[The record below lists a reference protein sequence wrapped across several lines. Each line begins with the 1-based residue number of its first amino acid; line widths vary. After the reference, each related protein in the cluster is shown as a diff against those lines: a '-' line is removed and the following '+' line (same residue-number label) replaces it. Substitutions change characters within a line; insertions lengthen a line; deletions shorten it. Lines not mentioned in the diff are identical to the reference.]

1 MLSKLDE
8 FKLLLKMDADY
19 MPAEYETDLFHYT
32 SPTGFSSIMSGDLEQ
47 VTLWASRYDCLNDA
61 SEGTVVEEVY
71 QEVCKELRDRDEIT
85 EYLYQLFIK
94 VKTARTILLSYNKD
108 EKIKITRP
116 ECDRYL
122 CSFSKNK
129 DSLAMWNYY
138 SKGNKYEGFNIGFYP
153 YRIKES
159 LKKLLGDKEAEFHIY
174 PVIYSRSEQKRL
186 IEKMLLKL
194 RDNYDKEQE
203 SSIRYII
210 SNRLSEWR
218 LVFKYEFFQHE
229 EEVRIIVDVAKG
241 EKKLPV
247 KHRMNAGYIV
257 PYIELKLEKCDVSY
271 VNFGPLQCDE
281 EQKKHQVS
289 VMEEMLESK
298 GYSALVDYSH
308 IPVRY

>member
-8 FKLLLKMDADY
+8 FQRRLKMDTDY
-19 MPAEYETDLFHYT
+19 MPSEYENDLFHYT
-32 SPTGFSSIMSGDLEQ
+32 SPTGFSSIMFGDLEQ

-71 QEVCKELRDRDEIT
+71 QEVCKELRDKDEIT

-94 VKTARTILLSYNKD
+94 VKTARTILLDSGKG
-108 EKIKITRP
+108 EKTKKTRP
-116 ECDRYL
+116 EYDRYV

-129 DSLAMWNYY
+129 DSLSMWNYY

-153 YRIKES
+153 HNIKES
-159 LKKLLGDKEAEFHIY
+159 LKRLLGDKEAEFHIY

-186 IEKMLLKL
+186 IKKMLIKL
-194 RDNYDKEQE
+194 RDNYDTEQE

-210 SNRLSEWR
+210 SNRLSVWR
-218 LVFKYEFFQHE
+218 LVFKHEFFQHE
-229 EEVRIIVDVAKG
+229 EEVRIVVDVAKRE
-241 EKKLPV
+241 EKVPV

-257 PYIELKLEKCDVSY
+257 PYIELKLKKCDMSY

-281 EQKKHQVS
+281 EQKKHQEN
-289 VMEEMLESK
+289 VMEEMLEFK

>member
-1 MLSKLDE
+1 MALNYRNIWLPFSGMVA
-8 FKLLLKMDADY
+8 LKVRTGGS
-19 MPAEYETDLFHYT
+19 E
-32 SPTGFSSIMSGDLEQ
+32 SPGII
-47 VTLWASRYDCLNDA
+47 N
-61 SEGTVVEEVY
+61 
-71 QEVCKELRDRDEIT
+71 
-85 EYLYQLFIK
+85 
-94 VKTARTILLSYNKD
+94 
-108 EKIKITRP
+108 
-116 ECDRYL
+116 
-122 CSFSKNK
+122 
-129 DSLAMWNYY
+129 
-138 SKGNKYEGFNIGFYP
+138 
-153 YRIKES
+153 
-159 LKKLLGDKEAEFHIY
+159 
-174 PVIYSRSEQKRL
+174 SRSEQKRL

-229 EEVRIIVDVAKG
+229 EEVRIIVDVAKR

-271 VNFGPLQCDE
+271 VNFGPLQCDV

-308 IPVRY
+308 IPVWY

>member
-1 MLSKLDE
+1 
-8 FKLLLKMDADY
+8 
-19 MPAEYETDLFHYT
+19 
-32 SPTGFSSIMSGDLEQ
+32 
-47 VTLWASRYDCLNDA
+47 
-61 SEGTVVEEVY
+61 
-71 QEVCKELRDRDEIT
+71 
-85 EYLYQLFIK
+85 
-94 VKTARTILLSYNKD
+94 
-108 EKIKITRP
+108 
-116 ECDRYL
+116 
-122 CSFSKNK
+122 
-129 DSLAMWNYY
+129 MWNYY

-153 YRIKES
+153 YSIKES

-229 EEVRIIVDVAKG
+229 E
-241 EKKLPV
+241 KKLPV

-271 VNFGPLQCDE
+271 VNFGPLQCDV